1 MQAFLPVSSGI
12 FWSMIPEKYAA
23 VFRKDHAQT
32 TSQADSTWHAY
43 SKGLF
48 APQVYG

>member
-1 MQAFLPVSSGI
+1 
-12 FWSMIPEKYAA
+12 MIPEKCAA

-32 TSQADSTWHAY
+32 TSQADSIWPAY

-48 APQVYG
+48 APLVYG